1 MSLNNKTNLPS
12 AISPAAVSIRVQDPN
27 GPYAAVIPKWIAA
40 MIQNEPICINGDG
53 QTSRDFCYVA
63 NVVQANL
70 LAATVEN
77 QQAVNEVYN
86 VALSARTTLNQL
98 FGLLRDSLLPW
109 HSHLKT
115 CRPVHRGFR
124 PGDVLHSEADISK
137 ATRLLGYEPSH
148 TVSQG
153 LAEAL
158 AWYRQHL
165 APSPSRRPTAR
176 KRTKQIAQP
185 LATAS

>member
-12 AISPAAVSIRVQDPN
+12 AICMVPSAISPATGSIRVQDPN

-98 FGLLRDSLLPW
+98 SGLLRDSLLPW
-109 HSHLKT
+109 
-115 CRPVHRGFR
+115 
-124 PGDVLHSEADISK
+124 
-137 ATRLLGYEPSH
+137 Y
-148 TVSQG
+148 
-153 LAEAL
+153 
-158 AWYRQHL
+158 
-165 APSPSRRPTAR
+165 
-176 KRTKQIAQP
+176 
-185 LATAS
+185 